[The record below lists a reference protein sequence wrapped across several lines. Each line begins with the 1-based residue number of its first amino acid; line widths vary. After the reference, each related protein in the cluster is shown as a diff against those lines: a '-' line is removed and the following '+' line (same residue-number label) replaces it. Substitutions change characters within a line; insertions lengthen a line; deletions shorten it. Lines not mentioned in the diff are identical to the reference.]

1 VCENP
6 FQSFQTF
13 QPLEPIDRNGSSLLG
28 FALHATVVVRN
39 LMTEAEPHM
48 PKSSVG
54 FVSLVLAI
62 LIAVPVFAQL
72 KKIRFSTTSIAV
84 TELQFRIAQMK
95 GFYREEGLDLET
107 LLIRGSV
114 GMQALIGGSVD
125 YASAAGSIIAAG
137 VRGMPVR
144 LVLIV
149 NSKPQFDLVGAT
161 DVKSVQQLKGKV
173 VGISSRGGAVDLL
186 TQLILTQHGLTPNK
200 DVTSIVIGTPEEL
213 ATALRT
219 GRIAACL
226 LSPPRQ
232 LILYRE
238 GFSRLAYSG
247 DYLTSYPS
255 GGVGAT
261 EEKIKNNPAE
271 VFAFVRASLKGLQ
284 YYSQHRA
291 ESADIISKYLGV
303 KDRSLAEE
311 VYDLHLSRLGGLAYL
326 DDAWMRGAIDFT
338 KKSLDVHKEIPAN
351 QVFDFSFVEK
361 ALGRKKN

>member
-1 VCENP
+1 MHK
-6 FQSFQTF
+6 SF
-13 QPLEPIDRNGSSLLG
+13 
-28 FALHATVVVRN
+28 
-39 LMTEAEPHM
+39 
-48 PKSSVG
+48 VG
-54 FVSLVLAI
+54 FCLLMVLI
-62 LIAVPVFAQL
+62 LASSPALAQL

-137 VRGMPVR
+137 VRGAPVR

-149 NSKPQFDLVGAT
+149 NSKPQFDLVGQR
-161 DVKSVQQLKGKV
+161 DIKSVQQLKGKV

-186 TQLILTQHGLTPNK
+186 TQLIFTKHGLTPNK

-213 ATALRT
+213 ATALRA
-219 GRIAACL
+219 GVIAACL

-247 DYLTSYPS
+247 DYLPSYPS

-261 EEKIKNNPAE
+261 EEKIKNHPSE
-271 VFAFVRASLKGLQ
+271 VLAFVRASLKGLQ
-284 YYSQHRA
+284 YYSQHRTEA
-291 ESADIISKYLGV
+291 VDIISKYLGV
-303 KDRSLAEE
+303 KDLSLAGE
-311 VYDLHLSRLGGLAYL
+311 VYDLHLSRLGGFNYL

-338 KKSLDVHKEIPAN
+338 KKSLAVTKEIPPS
-351 QVFDFSFVEK
+351 QVFDFTFVEK
-361 ALGRKKN
+361 ALGRSKN

>member
-1 VCENP
+1 MHK
-6 FQSFQTF
+6 
-13 QPLEPIDRNGSSLLG
+13 SLLRYVMVIV
-28 FALHATVVVRN
+28 ALLATSPA
-39 LMTEAEPHM
+39 L
-48 PKSSVG
+48 
-54 FVSLVLAI
+54 
-62 LIAVPVFAQL
+62 AQL

-84 TELQFRIAQMK
+84 TEMQFRIAQIK

-107 LLIRGSV
+107 LLIRGAV

-137 VRGMPVR
+137 VRGAPVR

-149 NSKPQFDLVGAT
+149 NSKPQFDLVGAP
-161 DVKSVQQLKGKV
+161 DVKSVPQLKGKM

-186 TQLILTQHGLTPNK
+186 TQLIITHHGLTPNK
-200 DVTSIVIGTPEEL
+200 DVSSIVIGTPAEL

-238 GFSRLAYSG
+238 GFTRLAYSG
-247 DYLTSYPS
+247 DYLTNYPS

-261 EEKIKNNPAE
+261 EEKIKNNPGE
-271 VFAFVRASLKGLQ
+271 VLAFVRASLKGVQ
-284 YYSQHRA
+284 YYSEHRS
-291 ESADIISKYLGV
+291 ESVDLISKYLGV

-326 DDAWMRGAIDFT
+326 DDAWMRGAIEFT
-338 KKSLDVHKEIPAN
+338 KKSLGVTKEIPPG

-361 ALGRKKN
+361 ALGRTRN

>member
-1 VCENP
+1 
-6 FQSFQTF
+6 
-13 QPLEPIDRNGSSLLG
+13 
-28 FALHATVVVRN
+28 
-39 LMTEAEPHM
+39 M
-48 PKSSVG
+48 PKTFAG
-54 FVSLVLAI
+54 MFAAILFLVLSPA
-62 LIAVPVFAQL
+62 AVAQL
-72 KKIRFSTTSIAV
+72 KKIHFSTTSIAV

-137 VRGMPVR
+137 VRGMPVK

-149 NSKPQFDLVGAT
+149 NSRPQFDLVGQP
-161 DVKSVQQLKGKV
+161 DVKSIQQLKGKV

-186 TQLILTQHGLTPNK
+186 TQLILSQHGLTPNK
-200 DVTSIVIGTPEEL
+200 DVTTIVIGTPEEL

-238 GFSRLAYSG
+238 GFTRLAYSG

-261 EEKIKNNPAE
+261 DEKIKNNPAE
-271 VFAFVRASLKGLQ
+271 VLAFVRASLRGLQ
-284 YYSQHRA
+284 YYTQQRT
-291 ESADIISKYLGV
+291 ESIGLISKYLGV
-303 KDRSLAEE
+303 KDLSLAGE
-311 VYDLHLSRLGGLAYL
+311 VYDLHLSRLGGFSYL

-338 KKSLDVHKEIPAN
+338 KKSLGVTKEVPPS

>member
-1 VCENP
+1 M
-6 FQSFQTF
+6 
-13 QPLEPIDRNGSSLLG
+13 
-28 FALHATVVVRN
+28 HKTVIGCV
-39 LMTEAEPHM
+39 T
-48 PKSSVG
+48 
-54 FVSLVLAI
+54 VLFLTLASPPAI
-62 LIAVPVFAQL
+62 AQL
-72 KKIRFSTTSIAV
+72 KKIHFSTTSIAV

-95 GFYREEGLDLET
+95 GFYREEGLDIET

-137 VRGMPVR
+137 VRGAPVK

-149 NSKPQFDLVGAT
+149 NSRPQFDLVGQR
-161 DVKSVQQLKGKV
+161 DIKSVEQLKGKV

-186 TQLILTQHGLTPNK
+186 TQLILTKHGLTPNK

-213 ATALRT
+213 ATALRA
-219 GRIAACL
+219 GLIAACL

-232 LILYRE
+232 LMLYRE
-238 GFSRLAYSG
+238 GFSKLAYSG
-247 DYLTSYPS
+247 DYLSSYPS

-261 EEKIKNNPAE
+261 DEKIRSNPTE
-271 VFAFVRASLKGLQ
+271 VLGFIRASLKGLQ

-291 ESADIISKYLGV
+291 ESIDLISKYLGV
-303 KDRSLAEE
+303 KDLSLAGE
-311 VYDLHLSRLGGLAYL
+311 VYDVHLSRLGGFSYL

-338 KKSLDVHKEIPAN
+338 KKSLGVTKEIPPS

-361 ALGRKKN
+361 VLGRKKS

>member
-1 VCENP
+1 LNGVEARMHIVTAA
-6 FQSFQTF
+6 FVFSF
-13 QPLEPIDRNGSSLLG
+13 LALSS
-28 FALHATVVVRN
+28 AQ
-39 LMTEAEPHM
+39 
-48 PKSSVG
+48 
-54 FVSLVLAI
+54 VS
-62 LIAVPVFAQL
+62 AQL

-125 YASAAGSIIAAG
+125 YSSAAGSIIAAG
-137 VRGMPVR
+137 VRGAPVR

-149 NSKPQFDLVGAT
+149 NSKPQFDLVGQADIKT
-161 DVKSVQQLKGKV
+161 VAQLKGKV

-186 TQLILTQHGLTPNK
+186 TQLILVKHGLTPNK

-232 LILYRE
+232 LLLYRE

-247 DYLTSYPS
+247 DYLPSYPS

-261 EEKIKNNPAE
+261 EEKIKNNPGE
-271 VFAFVRASLKGLQ
+271 VLSFVRASLKGLQ

-291 ESADIISKYLGV
+291 ESIDIISKYLGV
-303 KDRSLAEE
+303 KDLTLAGE
-311 VYDLHLSRLGGLAYL
+311 VYDVHLSRLGGLSYL
-326 DDAWMRGAIDFT
+326 EDSWMRGAIDFT
-338 KKSLDVHKEIPAN
+338 KKSMGVTKEIPPS
-351 QVFDFSFVEK
+351 QVFDFSFAEK
-361 ALGRKKN
+361 ALGQTRH

>member
-1 VCENP
+1 MM
-6 FQSFQTF
+6 SK
-13 QPLEPIDRNGSSLLG
+13 IASGI
-28 FALHATVVVRN
+28 FALLVVF
-39 LMTEAEPHM
+39 LTGAP
-48 PKSSVG
+48 
-54 FVSLVLAI
+54 A
-62 LIAVPVFAQL
+62 AAQL

-137 VRGMPVR
+137 VRGAPVR

-149 NSKPQFDLVGAT
+149 NSKPQFDLVGRPEI
-161 DVKSVQQLKGKV
+161 KSVQQLKGKV
-173 VGISSRGGAVDLL
+173 IGISSRGGAVDLL
-186 TQLILTQHGLTPNK
+186 TQLIVTKHGLVPNK
-200 DVTSIVIGTPEEL
+200 DVTLLVIGTPEEM
-213 ATALRT
+213 ATALRA
-219 GRIAACL
+219 GVIAAGL

-232 LILYRE
+232 LMLYRE
-238 GFSRLAYSG
+238 GFTNLAYSG
-247 DYLTSYPS
+247 DYLAHYPS

-261 EEKIKNNPAE
+261 EEKIKNNPGE
-271 VFAFVRASLKGLQ
+271 IMAFVRASLKGLQ

-291 ESADIISKYLGV
+291 ESVDLISKYLGV
-303 KDRSLAEE
+303 KDLSLAGE
-311 VYDLHLSRLGGLAYL
+311 VYDLHLSRLGGMSYL

-338 KKSLDVHKEIPAN
+338 KKSLGVSKDIPPS

-361 ALGRKKN
+361 ILGRSKN

>member
-1 VCENP
+1 MRKPLVGVLLVVF
-6 FQSFQTF
+6 FQLAGA
-13 QPLEPIDRNGSSLLG
+13 P
-28 FALHATVVVRN
+28 
-39 LMTEAEPHM
+39 
-48 PKSSVG
+48 
-54 FVSLVLAI
+54 VS
-62 LIAVPVFAQL
+62 AQL

-95 GFYREEGLDLET
+95 GFYREEGLELET
-107 LLIRGSV
+107 LLIRGAV

-137 VRGMPVR
+137 VRGAPVR
-144 LVLIV
+144 LVLVV
-149 NSKPQFDLVGAT
+149 NAKPQFDLVGLPEI
-161 DVKSVQQLKGKV
+161 KSIQQLKGKV
-173 VGISSRGGAVDLL
+173 IGISSRGGALDLL
-186 TQLILTQHGLTPNK
+186 TQLILTKHGLTPNK

-213 ATALRT
+213 AMALRT
-219 GRIAACL
+219 KQIAACL

-247 DYLTSYPS
+247 DYLASYPS

-271 VFAFVRASLKGLQ
+271 VLAFVRASLKGLQ
-284 YYSQHRA
+284 YYTQHRA
-291 ESADIISKYLGV
+291 EAIDIISKYLGV
-303 KDRSLAEE
+303 KDLSLAGE
-311 VYDLHLSRLGGLAYL
+311 VYDLHLSRLGGLSYL

-338 KKSLDVHKEIPAN
+338 KKSLAVTKEVPPN

-361 ALGRKKN
+361 ALGRTKS

>member
-1 VCENP
+1 M
-6 FQSFQTF
+6 QKTF
-13 QPLEPIDRNGSSLLG
+13 AVVL
-28 FALHATVVVRN
+28 AL
-39 LMTEAEPHM
+39 
-48 PKSSVG
+48 
-54 FVSLVLAI
+54 FISLVANRSAL
-62 LIAVPVFAQL
+62 AQL
-72 KKIRFSTTSIAV
+72 KKIHFSTTSIAV

-95 GFYREEGLDLET
+95 GFYREEGLDIET

-137 VRGMPVR
+137 VRGAPVK

-149 NSKPQFDLVGAT
+149 NSRPQFDLVGQR
-161 DVKSVQQLKGKV
+161 DIKSVEQLKGKV

-186 TQLILTQHGLTPNK
+186 TQLILTKHGLTPNK

-213 ATALRT
+213 ATALRA
-219 GRIAACL
+219 GLIAACL

-232 LILYRE
+232 LMLYRE
-238 GFSRLAYSG
+238 GFSKLAYSG
-247 DYLTSYPS
+247 DYLSSYPS

-261 EEKIKNNPAE
+261 DEKIRSNPTE
-271 VFAFVRASLKGLQ
+271 VLGFIRASLKGLQ

-291 ESADIISKYLGV
+291 ESIDLISKYLGV
-303 KDRSLAEE
+303 KDLSLAGE
-311 VYDLHLSRLGGLAYL
+311 VYDVHLSRLGGFSYL

-338 KKSLDVHKEIPAN
+338 KKSLAVTKEIPPS

-361 ALGRKKN
+361 VLGRKKS

>member
-1 VCENP
+1 
-6 FQSFQTF
+6 
-13 QPLEPIDRNGSSLLG
+13 
-28 FALHATVVVRN
+28 
-39 LMTEAEPHM
+39 MTEAEPYM
-48 PKSSVG
+48 RKSFAG
-54 FVSLVLAI
+54 FFLLVVL
-62 LIAVPVFAQL
+62 VPASSPALAQL

-137 VRGMPVR
+137 VRGAPVR

-149 NSKPQFDLVGAT
+149 NSKPQFDLVGQR
-161 DVKSVQQLKGKV
+161 DIKSVQQLKGKV

-186 TQLILTQHGLTPNK
+186 TQLIFTKHGLTPNK

-213 ATALRT
+213 ATALRA
-219 GRIAACL
+219 GVIAACL

-247 DYLTSYPS
+247 DYLPSYPS

-261 EEKIKNNPAE
+261 EEKIKNNPSE
-271 VFAFVRASLKGLQ
+271 VLAFVRASLKGLQ
-284 YYSQHRA
+284 YYSQHRTEA
-291 ESADIISKYLGV
+291 VDIISKYLGV
-303 KDRSLAEE
+303 KDLSLAGE
-311 VYDLHLSRLGGLAYL
+311 VYDLHLSRLGGFNYL

-338 KKSLDVHKEIPAN
+338 KKSLAVTKEIPPS
-351 QVFDFSFVEK
+351 QVFDFTFVEK
-361 ALGRKKN
+361 ALGRIKN

>member
-1 VCENP
+1 M
-6 FQSFQTF
+6 QK
-13 QPLEPIDRNGSSLLG
+13 L
-28 FALHATVVVRN
+28 
-39 LMTEAEPHM
+39 
-48 PKSSVG
+48 SVG
-54 FVSLVLAI
+54 FLTLVVAVLAS
-62 LIAVPVFAQL
+62 LPAFGQL

-84 TELQFRIAQMK
+84 TEMQFRIAQMK

-107 LLIRGSV
+107 LLIRGAV

-137 VRGMPVR
+137 VRGAPVR

-149 NSKPQFDLVGAT
+149 NSKPQFDLVGAP
-161 DVKSVQQLKGKV
+161 DVKTVQQLKGKV

-186 TQLILTQHGLTPNK
+186 TQLILTHHGLTPNK

-219 GRIAACL
+219 RHIAACL

-238 GFSRLAYSG
+238 GFTRLAYSG
-247 DYLTSYPS
+247 DYLDSYPS

-271 VFAFVRASLKGLQ
+271 VLAFVRASLKGVQ
-284 YYSQHRA
+284 YYSEHRG
-291 ESADIISKYLGV
+291 ESVDIISKYLGV

-311 VYDLHLSRLGGLAYL
+311 VYDVHLSRLGGLAYL
-326 DDAWMRGAIDFT
+326 NDAWMRGAIDFT
-338 KKSLDVHKEIPAN
+338 KKSLGVTKDVPPS

-361 ALGRKKN
+361 ALGQKRS